1 MVPPLAH
8 LDADRYGCY
17 ALLSALWRVRP
28 KLHVFG
34 HIHAG
39 RGVEPI
45 EWDRAQMAYENICAG
60 RTGWGGL
67 VKLLW
72 YMAVEVVLSGGWC
85 LYCLG
90 QHRSGGGPE
99 GWPEDCYGN
108 LRITVMMHPLSIW
121 PDHGFT
127 IQWVSFQ
134 MFTICL

>member
-1 MVPPLAH
+1 M
-8 LDADRYGCY
+8 
-17 ALLSALWRVRP
+17 
-28 KLHVFG
+28 FG

-90 QHRSGGGPE
+90 QRRSGGGPE

-121 PDHGFT
+121 PDHDFTVGWVGFFSDVYNLSVAINVSVET
-127 IQWVSFQ
+127 INDKLLQSSYQ
-134 MFTICL
+134 LLS